1 MANRLFQWVKGSKST
16 QDQKSNDENT
26 QETIQLVEGVF
37 SPAEAADVLLTLIN
51 DKIKFHT
58 IHALKL
64 TGGDERDITNSEQ
77 RIAELREAK
86 KKVHELVVQARNSG
100 TKLNINSVIN
110 IRTQND
116 QAEP

>member
-1 MANRLFQWVKGSKST
+1 MANKLFQWGKGNKSKG
-16 QDQKSNDENT
+16 KKNNT

-64 TGGDERDITNSEQ
+64 KGEQDSDVDHSEQ
-77 RIAELREAK
+77 RISELREAK
-86 KKVHELVVQARNSG
+86 KRVHDLVINARNKG
-100 TKLNINSVIN
+100 LKLNINSVIS
-110 IRTQND
+110 ISEQTD
-116 QAEP
+116 APLS

>member
-1 MANRLFQWVKGSKST
+1 MASKLFRWGKGSKPDNKNT
-16 QDQKSNDENT
+16 NT

-64 TGGDERDITNSEQ
+64 KGEQDSDVDHSEQ
-77 RIAELREAK
+77 RITELREAK
-86 KKVHELVVQARNSG
+86 KRVHDLVINARNKG
-100 TKLNINSVIN
+100 LKLNINSVIS
-110 IRTQND
+110 ISEQSD
-116 QAEP
+116 SPSS